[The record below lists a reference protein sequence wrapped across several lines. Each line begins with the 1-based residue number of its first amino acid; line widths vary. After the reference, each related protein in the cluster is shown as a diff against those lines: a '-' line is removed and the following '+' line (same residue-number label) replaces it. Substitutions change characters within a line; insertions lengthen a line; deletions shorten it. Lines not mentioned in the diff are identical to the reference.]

1 MLVLSR
7 KPGESIKLG
16 DDIEII
22 LVAVEGQ
29 RVRIGIKAPREVRII
44 RTEIDPQVVVQ
55 SNQQAALQ
63 GEGMRAE
70 LLRQAAEARAQ
81 RKEGKPPSAG
91 PPS

>member
-29 RVRIGIKAPREVRII
+29 RVRIGIKAPREVRIL
-44 RTEIDPQVVVQ
+44 RTEIEPAVSQA
-55 SNQQAALQ
+55 NQKAVMKNTTI
-63 GEGMRAE
+63 EPD
-70 LLRQAAEARAQ
+70 LLRQAAEARA
-81 RKEGKPPSAG
+81 RKAARDNEGPK
-91 PPS
+91 